1 MRFLQSSVATS
12 LILLFL
18 ILGWFG
24 QSSVSALGKTTS
36 KNVKTDDVSHW
47 LVELEKRL
55 PDKPKAQKTAAV
67 QHSNSVHTPN
77 ATPVGI
83 KAQPSGKEAIPTVE
97 SPMPPGQEM
106 ETHHEGGGPTSHRVA
121 RISVDFYKIDLH
133 NVFRLLG
140 KVSGKN
146 IVVDEDVK
154 GSLTL
159 ALDNVPWTFVL
170 EVIKNLKGLSSL
182 ERYNTI
188 MIYPSDKKITWAGD
202 SDTTGTLDMETHSIQ
217 VDTRPGGITVNKISS
232 STIPADDIIKADK
245 LIQQAGQE
253 EKRGNIYKAW
263 KLIQKAAIKWPDN
276 AQLQLK
282 AGTLALKSEDELAAY
297 NFGKAALKL
306 SPQNCQAATLVAISL
321 ARMGRDQQA
330 RAYFERALA
339 VSSKPPLLTLWNY
352 AVFCFSH
359 GDYRDSL
366 RLANRIA
373 TNFSL
378 TPDVIMLRARIY
390 EQLSYPKKALEE
402 YRTIVNGGKDIPFDM
417 IRYAK
422 AQIKKLAGQKGL
434 AE

>member
-1 MRFLQSSVATS
+1 MRFLQSNIATS

-24 QSSVSALGKTTS
+24 QASVSALEKTTS
-36 KNVKTDDVSHW
+36 KDVDVKTNDVSHW

-55 PDKPKAQKTAAV
+55 PDKPKVTKNTAGSHLHAAHAPDSEV
-67 QHSNSVHTPN
+67 
-77 ATPVGI
+77 
-83 KAQPSGKEAIPTVE
+83 KAETQPEEKP
-97 SPMPPGQEM
+97 
-106 ETHHEGGGPTSHRVA
+106 GPTSHKVA

-202 SDTTGTLDMETHSIQ
+202 SETTGTLDLETSSIQ
-217 VDTRPGGITVNKISS
+217 VANQSSGITVNEVTS
-232 STIPADDIIKADK
+232 STTPAEDIIKADK
-245 LIQQAGQE
+245 LIQQADQE

-263 KLIQKAAIKWPDN
+263 KLIQRAATMWPDN
-276 AQLQLK
+276 VQLQLK
-282 AGTLALKSEDELAAY
+282 AGTLALKAEDELAAY

-321 ARMGRDQQA
+321 ARMGRTQQA
-330 RAYFERALA
+330 KAYFERALA
-339 VSSKPPLLTLWNY
+339 ESSKPPLLTLWNY

-390 EQLSYPKKALEE
+390 EQLSYPHKALEE
-402 YRTIVNGGKDIPFDM
+402 YRTIINGGKDIPFDM

-422 AQIKKLAGQKGL
+422 TQIKKLAGQKGP